1 MPSSERIGG
10 IIEIHLSTIGKNLRQ
25 CQRTST
31 EERSARQKHQAVL
44 GELNGHSLN
53 GAG

>member
-1 MPSSERIGG
+1 MLAAPSSERIDE
-10 IIEIHLSTIGKNLRQ
+10 IIEIHLSTIGN
-25 CQRTST
+25 QRTST

-44 GELNGHSLN
+44 GKLNGHPLN